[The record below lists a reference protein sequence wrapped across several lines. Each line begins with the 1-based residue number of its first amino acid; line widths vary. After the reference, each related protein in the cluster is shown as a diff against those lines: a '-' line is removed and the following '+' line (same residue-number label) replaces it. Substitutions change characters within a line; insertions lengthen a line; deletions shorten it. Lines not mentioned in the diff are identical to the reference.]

1 MKRLADQIK
10 QALSAL
16 AMADVGEVSGRYRME
31 AALNTSPTVR
41 THTPT
46 GQPRKLV
53 ALGVGTALPAAV
65 VDYVAGVCLRM
76 QADLLLLST
85 DANRLRELLAE
96 HLPALKGI
104 ACETMELGAAN
115 RRSVMSVLERRTGV
129 LFAVS
134 GGPDDPV
141 RSLVDNRRGLLARNT
156 PVPVVVVGARD
167 YVNKPPVRSRRAK
180 ALAAVPLPPAPTPF
194 SQP

>member
-31 AALNTSPTVR
+31 AALNPSPTLPAP
-41 THTPT
+41 TPA
-46 GQPRKLV
+46 GQPRKLI
-53 ALGVGTALPAAV
+53 ALGVGEALPAAV
-65 VDYVAGVCLRM
+65 VDYVAGVCRRM
-76 QADLLLLST
+76 GADLLILTT
-85 DANRLRELLAE
+85 DASRLRGLVAE
-96 HLPALKGI
+96 HLPTLRGI
-104 ACETMELGAAN
+104 AIEAEELGAAS
-115 RRSVMSVLERRTGV
+115 RRAVLAALERRSGL

-141 RSLVDNRRGLLARNT
+141 RCLVEGRRGLLARNT
-156 PVPVVVVGARD
+156 PVPVVVVGEREPARKAPARPRRT
-167 YVNKPPVRSRRAK
+167 KPSP
-180 ALAAVPLPPAPTPF
+180 PLSPASPSF